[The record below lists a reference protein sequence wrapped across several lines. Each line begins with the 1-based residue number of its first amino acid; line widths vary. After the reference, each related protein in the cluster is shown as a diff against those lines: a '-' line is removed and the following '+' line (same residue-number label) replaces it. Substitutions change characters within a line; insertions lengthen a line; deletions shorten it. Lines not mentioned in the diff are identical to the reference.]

1 VVDAP
6 TIPRAHLR
14 PGARPAVGYAM
25 VLAAALLFGINGT
38 VSKVVLGS
46 GITSLELTQ
55 MRSVGAAVG
64 FLVVVLALRP
74 ASLRAGRRELAFLL
88 LFGVAGV
95 AFVQWFY
102 FVAIHRLPVGIA
114 LLIQYLAPLLVALF
128 ARYVL
133 HERVRRRIWLALALA
148 LGGLALVVE
157 LWNGLALDGIGV
169 LACLGAALAYAA
181 YVLMAER
188 EMSHRDAASL
198 SFWGFLFAAAFWMVV
213 QPIWNFPFERLD
225 DSVSL
230 LGNLDDRTAPVWLL
244 LLFVVGVGTMI
255 TFALITGA
263 LRHVSATRVGI
274 TAMLEPVAASVVAW
288 LWLGETFGA
297 VQLAGGVIVLAAIVL
312 AQTAR

>member
-1 VVDAP
+1 
-6 TIPRAHLR
+6 
-14 PGARPAVGYAM
+14 
-25 VLAAALLFGINGT
+25 
-38 VSKVVLGS
+38 
-46 GITSLELTQ
+46 
-55 MRSVGAAVG
+55 
-64 FLVVVLALRP
+64 
-74 ASLRAGRRELAFLL
+74 
-88 LFGVAGV
+88 
-95 AFVQWFY
+95 VQWFY
-102 FVAIHRLPVGIA
+102 FLAIHRLPVGIA

-148 LGGLALVVE
+148 LTGLALVVG
-157 LWNGLALDGIGV
+157 LWNGLTLDGVGV

-198 SFWGFLFAAAFWMVV
+198 SFWGFLFAAAFWAVV
-213 QPIWNFPFERLD
+213 QPIWHFPFERLD

-230 LGNLDDRTAPVWLL
+230 LGNVEDRTAPVWLL

-274 TAMLEPVAASVVAW
+274 TAMLEPVAASIVAW

-297 VQLAGGVIVLAAIVL
+297 TQLVGGAVVLGAIVL

>member
-1 VVDAP
+1 
-6 TIPRAHLR
+6 
-14 PGARPAVGYAM
+14 M
-25 VLAAALLFGINGT
+25 VLTAAVLFGINGT

-55 MRSVGAAVG
+55 LRSIGAAIG
-64 FLVVVLALRP
+64 FLLVVLAIRP

-88 LFGVAGV
+88 LFGIAGV

-102 FVAIHRLPVGIA
+102 FIAIHRLPVGIA
-114 LLIQYLAPLLVALF
+114 LLIQYMAPLLVALF

-148 LGGLALVVE
+148 LAGLGLVVE

-188 EMSHRDAASL
+188 EMTHRDAASL
-198 SFWGFLFAAAFWMVV
+198 SFWGFFFAAAFWMVV
-213 QPIWNFPFERLD
+213 QPIWNFPVERLD

-230 LGNLDDRTAPVWLL
+230 LGNLEDETAPVWLL
-244 LLFVVGVGTMI
+244 LLFVVGVGTMV

-297 VQLAGGVIVLAAIVL
+297 VQLAGGVIVLSAIVL